1 MALISYTICFINVR
15 SYLHNLSCTASHGL
29 LGRVSFSL
37 AKQVGRQAFS
47 IDVRYLRPE
56 NQCGRLFSIEP
67 ATYELISSAAEK

>member
-1 MALISYTICFINVR
+1 
-15 SYLHNLSCTASHGL
+15 
-29 LGRVSFSL
+29 VSFSL